1 MQEKQKRFHLMIKSL
16 SMKIIT
22 QLLFIRNQKF
32 LIGLFDFSM
41 IQLLFEDKYETFGY
55 RIITC
60 LLSNIFHAYEF

>member
-1 MQEKQKRFHLMIKSL
+1 
-16 SMKIIT
+16 MKIIT